1 MSAAEDRRA
10 IEALIDAYAEGFR
23 ALDAA
28 QLTRIWDKS
37 YPDIIYSP
45 IEHADPLRGWQ
56 AIAGYYQRMTTLFSQ
71 VRMMQ
76 VSDLNID
83 LLGDVACAFFTFR
96 FAGEMRGE
104 PGPFQA
110 RGRNTVLFRRTG
122 AGWRGIHY
130 HESARP
136 GWH

>member
-1 MSAAEDRRA
+1 MSPSEDRRA
-10 IEALIDAYAEGFR
+10 IEALIDAYTEGFR

-28 QLTRIWDKS
+28 QLTRIWDKT
-37 YPDIIYSP
+37 YPGLLYTP
-45 IEHADPLRGWQ
+45 VEYAEPLRGWQ
-56 AIAGYYQRMTTLFSQ
+56 AIASYYQQVTTLFSQ
-71 VRMMQ
+71 VSMMQ

-83 LLGDVACAFFTFR
+83 LLGDVAYAFFTFR
-96 FAGEMRGE
+96 FAGEMRG
-104 PGPFQA
+104 GPASFQA

-136 GWH
+136 DWH